1 MTGCPCGLG
10 EPYPACCGRYHR
22 GEAEPP
28 TAELLM
34 RARYAAFAVGDE
46 RFLVDSWHP
55 SSRPAGPVCD
65 PTLSWTGLFVTDRT
79 GGGLLEQTG
88 TVRFTARYQRA
99 DGTPGRLRENSRFVR
114 QDGRWRY
121 LGPA

>member
-1 MTGCPCGLG
+1 
-10 EPYPACCGRYHR
+10 
-22 GEAEPP
+22 
-28 TAELLM
+28 M